1 MKAIIPMNK
10 NKEKQAVK
18 FWNLYLCII
27 WNILS
32 GKDYQANES
41 KINDI
46 IGNPYMNDRKI
57 ILTE

>member
-1 MKAIIPMNK
+1 MKIYSRERK
-10 NKEKQAVK
+10 SSEGLQGKVLKETWAPRSIVP
-18 FWNLYLCII
+18 FV
-27 WNILS
+27 
-32 GKDYQANES
+32 KDYQANES